1 MKRELE
7 TVTQA
12 PLPQMVE
19 QLGRAIAEAQY
30 SMDRSSVAIARMM
43 GSTEE
48 GHGVVLAGEEAPR
61 SLLELGFSPT
71 FYQITDAKVEAK
83 VSLTV
88 GRSTETSVG
97 ASVGAQY
104 GIFSASVD
112 ASYSSKYSYDL
123 TASSS
128 VTAHFVAIP
137 PPAALTRLIAR
148 GPSGQ
153 DEE

>member
-1 MKRELE
+1 MKKELE
-7 TVTQA
+7 TVTNA

-30 SMDRSSVAIARMM
+30 AMDRSSVEIARMM
-43 GSTEE
+43 SSTEE
-48 GHGVVLAGEEAPR
+48 GHGVQLAGEEERR
-61 SLLELGFSPT
+61 SLLELGFTPT
-71 FYQITDAKVEAK
+71 FYQITTATIEAK

-104 GIFSASVD
+104 GVFSASVD

-128 VTAHFVAIP
+128 IEAHFVAVP
-137 PPAALTRLIAR
+137 PPSALNRLIAR
-148 GPSGQ
+148 TRSAG
-153 DEE
+153 DAA